1 MKTKRAFWII
11 LLTALMGTY
20 TLRAQTFSEW
30 FRQKKTQKK
39 YLLQQIAALEV
50 YMEFARKGY
59 TIAREG
65 LNLVEDFKSGEFNL
79 HSDHFRSLAHVNP
92 EIKQYARITE
102 IMAIQYRMVR
112 DQHQSL
118 KHLRESGAF
127 DGEELD
133 YLTRVFEKTLYMVSE
148 SLDDLMA
155 ICTTGTLEMTDDARL
170 ERIDLLYDR
179 TMEHYGS
186 YLQLRNES
194 TRLAMARLREI
205 GDIDNTRHLYD
216 LKQ

>member
-59 TIAREG
+59 TIARQG

-79 HSDHFRSLAHVNP
+79 HSDYFRSLAHVNP

-102 IMAIQYRMVR
+102 IMAIQYRMAR
-112 DQHQSL
+112 DQHQTL
-118 KHLRESGAF
+118 KHLRQSGAF

-133 YLTRVFEKTLYMVSE
+133 LLTSVFEKTLYMVSE
-148 SLDDLMA
+148 CLDDLMA
-155 ICTTGTLEMTDDARL
+155 VCTTGTLEMTDDARL
-170 ERIDLLYDR
+170 ERIDLLYDS

-186 YLQLRNES
+186 YLQFRNES
-194 TRLAMARLREI
+194 TRLAMARLREK